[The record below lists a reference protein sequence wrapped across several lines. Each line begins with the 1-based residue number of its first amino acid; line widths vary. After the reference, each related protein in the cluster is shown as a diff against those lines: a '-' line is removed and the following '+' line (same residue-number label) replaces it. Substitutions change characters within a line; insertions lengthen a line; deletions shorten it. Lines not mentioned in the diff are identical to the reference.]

1 MIKLHTSF
9 SIQPERV
16 FQKPVAID
24 LDGPWEDV
32 TYESYEASLQLVN
45 VMTMSKTRGLETSIS
60 NIGKHINEKW

>member
-24 LDGPWEDV
+24 LDGPWDV

-45 VMTMSKTRGLETSIS
+45 VMMSKTRRLETSMS
-60 NIGKHINEKW
+60 NIGKHINAKW